1 MKRFLSIIG
10 FCLFLANTVFAQEAG
25 KVRNCLTYDI
35 SGTIS
40 QDEIDYF
47 HEIMLKFYKKIT
59 DLPCYDTISFLDIYY
74 VRLEDGVPFDCTMIE
89 NDDFLHHIV
98 PIRTVNKNIWVRW
111 RKYKIRIKVKN
122 MILSQTCLFNKD
134 MALMGFWLWELGSVT
149 AITNASGAIVQELS
163 YDAWGNLRN
172 PATWSGSI
180 TLPNNSNN
188 NTQCLLMPST

>member
-1 MKRFLSIIG
+1 M
-10 FCLFLANTVFAQEAG
+10 ANTVFAQEAG

-47 HEIMLKFYKKIT
+47 HGIMLKFYKKIT

-89 NDDFLHHIV
+89 NGEFLHHIV

-111 RKYKIRIKVKN
+111 RKYKIRIQVKN
-122 MILSQTCLFNKD
+122 MLLSQTCLFNKD
-134 MALMGFWLWELGSVT
+134 MALMGFWLWEFPQHGDGYIDWYEKMLQ
-149 AITNASGAIVQELS
+149 IVKEYNIVSLYQ
-163 YDAWGNLRN
+163 YFVK
-172 PATWSGSI
+172 
-180 TLPNNSNN
+180 
-188 NTQCLLMPST
+188 